1 MDGIRFCYT
10 SWVNGNAGFIGW
22 HIGGVPA

>member
-1 MDGIRFCYT
+1 MDGIKFCYT